1 MVSRAE
7 MEAYVKETIAGQEY
21 LLESRLQQAKDFV
34 EQLDL
39 KTALVNT
46 KAEQLRTEVDNA
58 HERLAGVVT
67 EMNKIKTVIEGKFDG
82 IQVDIKSEWDRRQ
95 AEVDIAFVQIKEA
108 FDEIRAAAG
117 AELAEIKAAAGVEFA
132 QVAQTGKDSIEAL
145 RNHIEFWATGFEK
158 KMERKVGS
166 GDFGRGERPES
177 SKGMRMDKKEVQVW
191 KLADKVEKTDFRHWL
206 DAIDVQLEAVH
217 QFKYPELILKRV
229 RMCEEE
235 ITDDV
240 HNEIRELVN
249 KDLPREVVVNAMDW
263 DFEEKTRFMF
273 TYLLGKLNT
282 ELHGK
287 SIGVKSRNGL
297 ELYRIVNQSVDALP
311 LNAKFYLDC
320 QLTTFAKGVPRS

>member
-1 MVSRAE
+1 

-46 KAEQLRTEVDNA
+46 KAEQLKTEVDNA

-67 EMNKIKTVIEGKFDG
+67 EMNKFKTVIEGKFDG

-117 AELAEIKAAAGVEFA
+117 AEFAEIKAAAGVEFA
-132 QVAQTGKDSIEAL
+132 QVAQTRKDSIEAL

-158 KMERKVGS
+158 KMEGKVGS

-177 SKGMRMDKKEVQVW
+177 SKGMRMDKKEV
-191 KLADKVEKTDFRHWL
+191 
-206 DAIDVQLEAVH
+206 
-217 QFKYPELILKRV
+217 
-229 RMCEEE
+229 
-235 ITDDV
+235 
-240 HNEIRELVN
+240 
-249 KDLPREVVVNAMDW
+249 
-263 DFEEKTRFMF
+263 
-273 TYLLGKLNT
+273 
-282 ELHGK
+282 
-287 SIGVKSRNGL
+287 
-297 ELYRIVNQSVDALP
+297 
-311 LNAKFYLDC
+311 
-320 QLTTFAKGVPRS
+320 

>member
-46 KAEQLRTEVDNA
+46 KAEQLKTEVDNA

-117 AELAEIKAAAGVEFA
+117 AEFAEIKAAAGVEFA

-145 RNHIEFWATGFEK
+145 RNHIEFWATLREEDGGQSRFRGFRTRRTPRVKQGHEDGQEGSPG
-158 KMERKVGS
+158 MEA
-166 GDFGRGERPES
+166 GR
-177 SKGMRMDKKEVQVW
+177 
-191 KLADKVEKTDFRHWL
+191 
-206 DAIDVQLEAVH
+206 
-217 QFKYPELILKRV
+217 
-229 RMCEEE
+229 
-235 ITDDV
+235 
-240 HNEIRELVN
+240 
-249 KDLPREVVVNAMDW
+249 
-263 DFEEKTRFMF
+263 
-273 TYLLGKLNT
+273 
-282 ELHGK
+282 
-287 SIGVKSRNGL
+287 
-297 ELYRIVNQSVDALP
+297 QS
-311 LNAKFYLDC
+311 
-320 QLTTFAKGVPRS
+320 